1 MTCNLGSLRVPASQP
16 VLHPVLRQNIGR
28 IIILMMIP
36 REIANYNVQEQ
47 GIAAK
52 VLVLEVLVVLVV
64 EEASKRWWFVFVMEH
79 ELQQERTCDI

>member
-1 MTCNLGSLRVPASQP
+1 MYRA
-16 VLHPVLRQNIGR
+16 
-28 IIILMMIP
+28 
-36 REIANYNVQEQ
+36 QEQ